1 MRNKLESRAL
11 DRGEPVSA
19 DQRSPEEIEQIVV
32 LERLHSGCQA
42 RRGRSDL
49 PCGAAALRQYL
60 HDQSGVCPLP
70 SVRRISRILTQYG
83 LTYGRTG
90 WYEGDEPDWLPASAR
105 IPLAERRRVI
115 LARRAAP

>member
-32 LERLHSGCQA
+32 LERLHLYN
-42 RRGRSDL
+42 RGL